1 MSTPRP
7 HLLRAG
13 AVALLAAA
21 AAACSDSV
29 TAPGAARAPG
39 ASAPSLNTAASGIQL
54 ISNTVKYRDA
64 GLKPATGRSGLGQLT
79 ALALL
84 GADGRTELV
93 ATASSV
99 DPARP
104 GTPSISKVQTK
115 AFDTHG
121 AQSFTRT
128 HNGLSGAT
136 FTQVYGG
143 LVRGER
149 LEVQANVGGIDANR
163 TDVVTA
169 TETVKMR
176 PDLAVS
182 LSNPAQAYANVP
194 VNVLAVVREL
204 NGDVGARADCWL
216 YVDGQPT
223 DRVSGAWVDAGDA
236 VTCAFTL
243 SLSATGARTLEARVT
258 SVQPGDWDPS
268 NNTATS
274 TIEVT
279 NPGGLSYNAYV
290 SSDSTVSFS
299 RFTNQWSD
307 ASTGSRGESL
317 EESGNVRVD
326 QRGQMSGYMPRG
338 LPLPFTV
345 EASQGTGGVTLHA
358 ESYTSDS
365 VKPWWGPACVADY
378 DYGQQIFFSACSEG
392 TAENGRTFF
401 SYERSAGS
409 VTYHSTTYS
418 LTYDGTTGAESV
430 YHRHYS
436 GTGTFG
442 TMTPYG
448 ATYDLVVRFTSGGE
462 TFEAA
467 PSITLRTINISRDP
481 VESCFGYTYE
491 AFTSRSCSS
500 SGFSLVSKVG
510 NQAAG
515 EPWPW
520 PVY

>member
-1 MSTPRP
+1 MST
-7 HLLRAG
+7 HYFRAG
-13 AVALLAAA
+13 AAALLAAT

-29 TAPGAARAPG
+29 TAPGAGRAPT
-39 ASAPSLNTAASGIQL
+39 ASRPAMNAAASGIQL

-64 GLKPATGRSGLGQLT
+64 GLKPATGRAGLGQLT

-84 GADGRTELV
+84 GADGRAELV
-93 ATASSV
+93 ATASST
-99 DPARP
+99 DSARP
-104 GTPSISKVQTK
+104 GTPSISKVQVK
-115 AFDTHG
+115 AFDTNG

-143 LVRGER
+143 VTRGER
-149 LEVQANVGGIDANR
+149 LEVQANVNGIEPSR

-169 TETVKMR
+169 TETVKLR

-182 LSNPAQAYANVP
+182 LSNPGQAYVNTP

-243 SLSATGARTLEARVT
+243 SLSATGTRTLEARV
-258 SVQPGDWDPS
+258 SNVQPGDWDTS

-279 NPGGLSYNAYV
+279 NPAGLSYSAYV
-290 SSDSTVSFS
+290 SSDSIVSVS

-307 ASTGSRGESL
+307 ASNGSRGESL
-317 EESGNVRVD
+317 EESGSIRVD
-326 QRGQMSGYMPRG
+326 QRGQMSGYMPVG

-392 TAENGRTFF
+392 PAAGGRTFF
-401 SYERSAGS
+401 SYERLAGS

-418 LTYDGTTGAESV
+418 LTYDGATGVENV
-430 YHRHYS
+430 YHRHIS
-436 GTGTFG
+436 QTGSFG

-448 ATYDLVVRFTSGGE
+448 STYDIVVRFTSGGQ
-462 TFEAA
+462 TYEAA
-467 PSITLRTINISRDP
+467 PSMTLRTINISRSP

-500 SGFSLVSKVG
+500 SGFTLVSKVG